1 MGMEQRIPE
10 DVRAVLQSLQAAGH
24 EAWCVGGCVRDL
36 LLGGAPED
44 WDITTSALPEET
56 MAVFGR
62 RAIPTGL
69 RHGTVTVVT
78 GRLRVEVTTYR
89 QDGTYRDHRHPDS
102 VSFTRSL
109 EEDLRRRDFTVNA
122 MALGLDGRVRD
133 PFGGRTDLER
143 RVLRC
148 VGEPDRRFGE
158 DALRIMRGLRFTAVL
173 GFSIDPATAESIR
186 RNRELLRDIA
196 AERVRME
203 LEKLLC
209 GRAAARVLRDYPEV
223 LSVWM
228 PEILPMVGLDQR
240 NPHHCYDAW
249 EHTIH
254 SVEAVR
260 PDVALRMTMLL
271 HDLGKP
277 SCFTVDEQGVGHF
290 YGHPKVSRELA
301 ADILR
306 RLKFDNCR
314 RDLILSLV
322 ENHDRVFPRTEK
334 GICRALRLLGE
345 ERLRLLLEV
354 KRADNLAQAPAYQA
368 ENQREIRRAETIMV
382 DILQADRCFS
392 LRQLALSGRDLTAMG
407 ITGPAVGRT
416 LNALLDKVVE
426 EELPNEPAVL
436 LRTAAELNGLKDPG
450 AD

>member
-196 AERVRME
+196 AERVRVE

-223 LSVWM
+223 LGVWM

-334 GICRALRLLGE
+334 GIRQALRLLGE

-368 ENQREIRRAETIMV
+368 ENQREIRRAETIME

>member
-10 DVRAVLQSLQAAGH
+10 DVRAVLQPLQAAGH

-173 GFSIDPATAESIR
+173 GFSIDPATAKSIR

-223 LSVWM
+223 LGVWM

>member
-10 DVRAVLQSLQAAGH
+10 NVRAVLQSLQAAGH

-44 WDITTSALPEET
+44 WDVTTSALPEET

-69 RHGTVTVVT
+69 QHGTVTVAT
-78 GRLRVEVTTYR
+78 DRLRVEVTTYR

-122 MALGLDGRVRD
+122 MALGLDGCVRD

-143 RVLRC
+143 RALRC

-196 AERVRME
+196 AERVRVE

-223 LSVWM
+223 LGVWM

-254 SVEAVR
+254 SVEAIR
-260 PDVALRMTMLL
+260 PDAALRMTMLL

-334 GICRALRLLGE
+334 GIRRALRLLGE

-368 ENQREIRRAETIMV
+368 ENQREIRRAETIME
-382 DILQADRCFS
+382 DILQEDRCFS

-426 EELPNEPAVL
+426 EEVPNEPAVL
-436 LRTAAELNGLKDPG
+436 LRMAAELNGLEDPG

>member
-223 LSVWM
+223 LGVWM